1 MLSMSDNHLYE
12 YAILRIVPK
21 VEREE
26 FVNVGVIV
34 FCKKADF
41 LEVRIQLNRDRI
53 NAFSHELDLDE
64 VEKNLEAIRKV
75 GHGECKESAI
85 AQMEKPER
93 FRWLTAVRSSSLQ
106 TSRPHVGLTKD
117 LAQQLIELEKEY
129 LS

>member
-1 MLSMSDNHLYE
+1 MSDNHLYE

-34 FCKKADF
+34 FSKKADF
-41 LEVRIQLNRDRI
+41 LQVRIQLNRDRI
-53 NAFSHELDLDE
+53 NAFPHELDLDE
-64 VEKNLEAIRKV
+64 VEKNLEAIRNI
-75 GHGECKESAI
+75 GHGECKESVI
-85 AQMEKPER
+85 AQMDKPER

-117 LAQQLIELEKEY
+117 LEHQIIELEKEY
-129 LS
+129 VC

>member
-64 VEKNLEAIRKV
+64 VEKNLI
-75 GHGECKESAI
+75 
-85 AQMEKPER
+85 
-93 FRWLTAVRSSSLQ
+93 
-106 TSRPHVGLTKD
+106 
-117 LAQQLIELEKEY
+117 Y
-129 LS
+129 LLPV